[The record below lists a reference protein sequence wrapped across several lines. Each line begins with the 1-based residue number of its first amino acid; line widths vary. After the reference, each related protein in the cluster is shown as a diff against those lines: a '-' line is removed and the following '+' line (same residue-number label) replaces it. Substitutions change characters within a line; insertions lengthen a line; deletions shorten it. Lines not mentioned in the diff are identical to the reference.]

1 MQNNIVRQKV
11 IRPLLKRKNEVITHT
26 SVRILSSNN
35 QTIIIKPQQ
44 QQPLLKPQ
52 PPQSPAKQ
60 AQQPPRAPRSQLIDK
75 PNKRKAE
82 VKYSTRDIT
91 QNSLDKI
98 NKLANV
104 GKDRI
109 LIIVGNG
116 PSILEVP
123 LQKLRNISNIDML
136 SINKPDTRLW
146 PTQYWAF
153 FDRSQL
159 KRHEDLWSSYEG
171 TLLNSTSIKEQK
183 TNSMQFKN
191 LGGNGFS
198 KNMAKGL
205 YIGRSSVYASMQI
218 AYWMNYSKIF
228 IFGCDMAPE
237 GINGM
242 LHFYGVNPDVDPKL
256 RAQRFANE
264 AESYNVAATVLN
276 DNERMRYY
284 FCSDYN
290 KWPFV
295 DKFNRLAQ
303 SESIDYI
310 LNMSNNR

>member
-1 MQNNIVRQKV
+1 MQNNIVRQKIV
-11 IRPLLKRKNEVITHT
+11 RPLLKRKNEVIAHT
-26 SVRILSSNN
+26 SIRILSNN
-35 QTIIIKPQQ
+35 QDTIIKPQQ
-44 QQPLLKPQ
+44 PKPQ
-52 PPQSPAKQ
+52 PQQPKP
-60 AQQPPRAPRSQLIDK
+60 QPPRAPRSQLIDK
-75 PNKRKAE
+75 PNKRKTE

-98 NKLANV
+98 NKLTNI
-104 GKDRI
+104 GKNRI
-109 LIIVGNG
+109 LIIIGNG
-116 PSILEVP
+116 PSILEIP
-123 LQKLRNISNIDML
+123 LQKLRNISNIDIL

-146 PTQYWAF
+146 PTRYWAF

-159 KRHEDLWSSYEG
+159 KRHQDLWSGYEG
-171 TLLNSTSIKEQK
+171 ILLNSTSIKEQK
-183 TNSMQFKN
+183 ANSMQFKN

-218 AYWMNYSKIF
+218 AYWMNYNKIF

-242 LHFYGVNPDVDPKL
+242 LHFYGVNPDVEPRL

-264 AESYNVAATVLN
+264 AESYNVAAAALN
-276 DNERMRYY
+276 NDERARYY

-295 DKFNRLAQ
+295 DQFNKLTQ
-303 SESIDYI
+303 NESIDYI
-310 LNMSNNR
+310 LNTSNAML